1 MQPKVSRAFRQRDL
15 QQQHRPPGALPY
27 QLPQLDPAELD
38 RPIAKAQ
45 GEPADSDATL
55 QEAAPNYPQLV
66 QQVTRAADVP
76 ARSNVSHL
84 QNAMLSQEAEQG

>member
-1 MQPKVSRAFRQRDL
+1 MQPKSRGPSPTRSATAAPATRRAA
-15 QQQHRPPGALPY
+15 H

-66 QQVTRAADVP
+66 KQVMRAADVP

-84 QNAMLSQEAEQG
+84 QNAMLSQEAEQR